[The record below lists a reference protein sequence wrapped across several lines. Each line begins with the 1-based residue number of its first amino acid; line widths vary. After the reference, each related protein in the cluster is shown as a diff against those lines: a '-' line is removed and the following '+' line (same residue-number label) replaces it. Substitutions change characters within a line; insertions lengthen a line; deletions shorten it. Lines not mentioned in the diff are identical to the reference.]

1 MGNFQPIST
10 DFIIARL
17 SAPTGR
23 INGVNQDWAKRI
35 KHHFGDDFDIRTIPA
50 RAASFEPFPEWLGT
64 ELVER
69 LEKKGI
75 TQLWSHQREAIDS
88 AFGKQ
93 HTIISTGTASGKSM
107 AYQLPIAQSILNAT
121 SAQPTAIYIAPTKAL
136 AHDQARTLHQWDL
149 RELRVATFDGDSDND
164 ERRWAREHANIIVTN
179 PDMIHHGLLGQ
190 HERWNLFLRKLEYI
204 AVDEC
209 HMYRGVFGA
218 HISNVLKRLIRM
230 AELYGASPT
239 IIMASATVAAPAAHA
254 HMLTNKEFVAV
265 EHDGSAKGNLT
276 IGLSLPPLTNF
287 KDEIGAPI
295 RRSVVS
301 QASDVL
307 TDLVIDG
314 VRSMVFVRSRKSAES
329 ISVIA
334 REKLAEIDPALT
346 SKISSYRAGYLPE
359 ERREIERQLQK
370 GELLGLAATTA
381 LELGID
387 IPSLDAVVIA
397 GWPGTR
403 ASFWQQVGRAGRDQQ
418 DAAAILIGNDNPL
431 DHYLVTHPEAIYDQP
446 LEATVCDPSN
456 PNVLAGHLPAAAAE
470 RHIEANELS
479 LFGNPSKVEE
489 ILTDLCSQ
497 GLLRKRPNGWFW
509 AGEGRASALADLRG
523 NGEVPFSI
531 VESDSGRLLGTIDAA
546 GAYYQVHEGAIYV
559 HLGEQYIVDQLDID
573 AHVALVTATD
583 VEYSTY
589 AREITSVSLV
599 ETDDTVD
606 CGPYSLST
614 GTVDVTEQMV
624 SFQKRRHMTGQLLG
638 EEEIDLPARVLR
650 TQGVWWTVTLDRL
663 KDLKIVDV
671 AGAAHAAEHASIGLL
686 PLFATCDRWDIGGVS
701 IAEHPDNGMCTV
713 VIYDGQPGG
722 AGFARRGY
730 DVAKEWLKATADLIE
745 VCECSD
751 GCPSCIQSPKCGNNN
766 NPLNK
771 TEALKLLRDLL
782 NFLPAI

>member
-1 MGNFQPIST
+1 MSGQ
-10 DFIIARL
+10 
-17 SAPTGR
+17 TGR
-23 INGVNQDWAKRI
+23 IKGVKQDWTTRI
-35 KHHFGDDFDIRTIPA
+35 KHHFGDDFDVRTIPA
-50 RAASFEPFPEWLGT
+50 RIAQFESFPIWLNPALG
-64 ELVER
+64 EHLR
-69 LEKKGI
+69 RKGI
-75 TQLWSHQREAIDS
+75 TQLWSHQTEAIE
-88 AFGKQ
+88 AAHAKQ
-93 HTIISTGTASGKSM
+93 HTIISTGTASGKSL
-107 AYQLPIAQSILNAT
+107 AYQIPIAQSILDAAN
-121 SAQPTAIYIAPTKAL
+121 AQPTSLYIAPTKAL
-136 AHDQARTLHQWDL
+136 AHDQARTLHEWNL
-149 RELRVATFDGDSDND
+149 SELRVATFDGDSDSD
-164 ERRWAREHANIIVTN
+164 ERRWARDHANILVTN

-190 HERWNLFLRKLEYI
+190 HERWNLFLRKLEFI

-218 HISNVLKRLIRM
+218 HISNVLKRLIRI

-239 IIMASATVAAPAAHA
+239 VVMASATVAAPAQHA
-254 HMLTNKEFVAV
+254 RMLTNKEFVAV
-265 EHDGSAKGNLT
+265 ERDGSAKGNLT

-295 RRSVVS
+295 RRSVVA

-329 ISVIA
+329 ISTIA
-334 REKLAEIDPALT
+334 REKLAEIDPVLT
-346 SKISSYRAGYLPE
+346 SKVSPYRAGYLPE
-359 ERREIERQLQK
+359 ERREIEKKLQK

-418 DAAAILIGNDNPL
+418 DAAAILIGSDNPL

-446 LEATVCDPSN
+446 LEATVCDPTN

-470 RHIEANELS
+470 RHIEESELS
-479 LFGNPSKVEE
+479 LFGIPSKVEQV
-489 ILTDLCSQ
+489 LTELCEK
-497 GLLRKRPNGWFW
+497 GLLRKRPAGWFW

-523 NGEVPFSI
+523 DGGAPFQI

-559 HLGEQYIVDQLDID
+559 HLGEQYIVDKLDID
-573 AHVALVTATD
+573 ANVALVTATD

-599 ETDDTVD
+599 ETDDTED
-606 CGPYSLST
+606 FGHYTLST

-650 TQGVWWTVTLDRL
+650 TQGVWWTVSTERL

-713 VIYDGQPGG
+713 VVYDGQPGG

-730 DVAKEWLKATADLIE
+730 DVAGEWLRATADLIDA
-745 VCECSD
+745 CECTD

-771 TEALKLLRDLL
+771 GEALKLLRDLTAH
-782 NFLPAI
+782 FA